1 MSKSLQVHSL
11 YNIVEMLRDYE
22 ASFDFHVTDKDGE
35 KSIIPSYGNWCLED
49 MVKRFDKI
57 EIVVDMGKMYV
68 DSKTYEQQIADI
80 LSEEYDWRE
89 IKKVSIKDRGL
100 SYTVE
105 IFLGHHNPS
114 LYRYGNVLTLEDN
127 ETVTI
132 DIFRTTSYSVDDVHK
147 LEKLTSRI
155 SDVVNKLRKEETS
168 NGTTS

>member
-80 LSEEYDWRE
+80 LSGNT
-89 IKKVSIKDRGL
+89 IGGKLKKYLLKIEG
-100 SYTVE
+100 
-105 IFLGHHNPS
+105 
-114 LYRYGNVLTLEDN
+114 
-127 ETVTI
+127 
-132 DIFRTTSYSVDDVHK
+132 
-147 LEKLTSRI
+147 
-155 SDVVNKLRKEETS
+155 
-168 NGTTS
+168 